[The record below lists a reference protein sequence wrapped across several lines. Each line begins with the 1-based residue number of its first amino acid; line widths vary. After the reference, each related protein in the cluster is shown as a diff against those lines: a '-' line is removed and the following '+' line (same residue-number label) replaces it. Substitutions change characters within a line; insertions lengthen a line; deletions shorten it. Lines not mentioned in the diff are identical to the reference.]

1 MSWSHC
7 HFLQHP
13 WSPSF
18 LHVCHKLKAVGK
30 KRLRWKHIHLTKQQ
44 STLSGDHMSR
54 KAGFFPHLKKK
65 KSWTWKTPLICSIA
79 LQEENHTLSASQS
92 EKEGSPWLRLWA
104 SLWPFQWFSKLVFA
118 ELREQLLRGSA
129 MSYSQWTHV
138 HSLKQQIGTKKMEPG
153 IVHIKLWSLIHW
165 EEVVLEIMEHEKKCY
180 PACLWVLTISFVFD
194 ERRRMQREKERGRWG
209 KERERCLSTW
219 FNRHSLE
226 IVKDEEVCLQKM
238 QMGRSS
244 GSKSSSW
251 AVLRNLQCQ
260 QLPCTALLESPGNSY
275 GWSSL
280 APGKVLPRG
289 EGQILG
295 EADPL
300 GR

>member
-1 MSWSHC
+1 MDPC
-7 HFLQHP
+7 
-13 WSPSF
+13 
-18 LHVCHKLKAVGK
+18 
-30 KRLRWKHIHLTKQQ
+30 T
-44 STLSGDHMSR
+44 
-54 KAGFFPHLKKK
+54 
-65 KSWTWKTPLICSIA
+65 
-79 LQEENHTLSASQS
+79 QS
-92 EKEGSPWLRLWA
+92 EAADWDQKNGARDCPHKTVKFNSLR
-104 SLWPFQWFSKLVFA
+104 
-118 ELREQLLRGSA
+118 RGGLGNYGA
-129 MSYSQWTHV
+129 W
-138 HSLKQQIGTKKMEPG
+138 KKMLSCLLVG
-153 IVHIKLWSLIHW
+153 FNYIV
-165 EEVVLEIMEHEKKCY
+165 
-180 PACLWVLTISFVFD
+180 VFD